1 MSEAQ
6 CLDMHE
12 AVIRILAD
20 IGLSEAP
27 PEMIEIV
34 TAAGGSLD
42 DAGRLRFD
50 EVLVNTALA
59 NVDKDFTLYGQDPRH
74 DLPMG
79 GGRVYCGSGGAA
91 PFVIDFESHE
101 YRPSQLQDLADS
113 ARLVDALDNVAFF
126 SRSLVA
132 RDLDNERD
140 LDINTAY
147 VSLAGTS
154 KHVLTSASAAAHVDE
169 IAALCYEI
177 AGGEAAF
184 RARPFLSLNIN
195 HVVPPLRF
203 HPESCGVMAAAVG
216 AGIPVMVNV
225 FGQLGA
231 SSPVTLAGSVAQTVA
246 EAIAGLVFAYLLD
259 PTARIIAGPR
269 PMVTDLRTGAMS
281 GGGGEGALATAMAA
295 QMMRHYNL
303 VNSVIAGATDSK
315 LPDAQAGYEKALSV
329 SLAAQ
334 AGANLITQAC
344 GMQAGLMAVSLPA
357 YVIDN
362 DMIGAVMKSAVSID
376 VNSETLNIEN
386 IEKVVNS
393 EGHFLGEAETYARM
407 KTDFLYPQI
416 ADRQS
421 PDDWQ
426 AAGAKP
432 IHLAAEEMVR
442 QILAK
447 PAPSHI
453 SPELKQTLAK
463 RFGLASI

>member
-1 MSEAQ
+1 
-6 CLDMHE
+6 
-12 AVIRILAD
+12 
-20 IGLSEAP
+20 
-27 PEMIEIV
+27 
-34 TAAGGSLD
+34 
-42 DAGRLRFD
+42 
-50 EVLVNTALA
+50 
-59 NVDKDFTLYGQDPRH
+59 
-74 DLPMG
+74 
-79 GGRVYCGSGGAA
+79 
-91 PFVIDFESHE
+91 
-101 YRPSQLQDLADS
+101 
-113 ARLVDALDNVAFF
+113 
-126 SRSLVA
+126 
-132 RDLDNERD
+132 
-140 LDINTAY
+140 
-147 VSLAGTS
+147 
-154 KHVLTSASAAAHVDE
+154 
-169 IAALCYEI
+169 
-177 AGGEAAF
+177 
-184 RARPFLSLNIN
+184 
-195 HVVPPLRF
+195 
-203 HPESCGVMAAAVG
+203 
-216 AGIPVMVNV
+216 
-225 FGQLGA
+225 
-231 SSPVTLAGSVAQTVA
+231 
-246 EAIAGLVFAYLLD
+246 
-259 PTARIIAGPR
+259 
-269 PMVTDLRTGAMS
+269 MVTDLRTGAMS

-362 DMIGAVMKSAVSID
+362 DMIGAVMKSAVSVD
-376 VNSETLNIEN
+376 VNSETLSIEN

-432 IHLAAEEMVR
+432 IHLAAEELVR